1 VLAELA
7 DGVAHGRAVVVL
19 GANQKNARHS
29 GVDAGA
35 RRERGPCNYQ
45 RPRRKS
51 QSPREGAPPPLYT
64 GRAIDRETQIL
75 IDVLPEPLRGAAA
88 QLPAADLVEIV
99 LDFGRPAEAR
109 LADRVVR
116 LGDQPVERHQLLYV
130 LERVGP
136 LSEDNRAGVERTL
149 HRISAI
155 RNRKND
161 VIGLTLRVG
170 RAVFGTIDMVRDL
183 VESGRNLL
191 LLGRPGVGKT
201 TKLREIARVL
211 ADDLNK
217 RVVVVD
223 TSNEIGGDGDVPHPG
238 IGNARRMQVARP
250 DRQHAVMIEAVENHM
265 PEAIVVDEIGT
276 APEAAA
282 ARTIAERGVQLIGT
296 AHGTTLENLILNPT
310 LSDLVGGI
318 HTVTLSDEEARR
330 RRTPKTITERRG
342 PPTFDSVVELID
354 RKEVLAHRD
363 TAESV
368 DRLLAGRP
376 VGGER
381 RRLVEGRLVSDAP
394 TPKPVAVARPTPAPA
409 PRNGPPRIY
418 PHAISREV
426 MARVLD
432 DMQIPARIVDDP
444 ARASVVLAL
453 RARANDRGLRE
464 AAAGG
469 LEIHTVKKNSSAE
482 MRRVLRN
489 LFGVIPGVDE
499 DLAREATAET
509 EAAVARVLA
518 EGVPVSLAPRP
529 PAVRKMQHRLVSR
542 HHLEAASAGHEPFRH
557 LVIYP
562 TEAQEQ

>member
-1 VLAELA
+1 MRVPAWSAGRAIVCFSDGNRNDVAA
-7 DGVAHGRAVVVL
+7 DG
-19 GANQKNARHS
+19 
-29 GVDAGA
+29 
-35 RRERGPCNYQ
+35 
-45 RPRRKS
+45 PRTS
-51 QSPREGAPPPLYT
+51 NDVLYT
-64 GRAIDRETQIL
+64 GRIDSETEIL
-75 IDVLPEPLRGAAA
+75 LEVLPEPLRAAAA
-88 QLPAADLVEIV
+88 QLPSADLLEIV

-109 LADRVVR
+109 VTGGVLPLGAHVVDRQ
-116 LGDQPVERHQLLYV
+116 DLLHV

-155 RNRKND
+155 RNRKGD

-211 ADDLNK
+211 ADDLKK

-238 IGNARRMQVARP
+238 IGNSRRMQVARP

-265 PEAIVVDEIGT
+265 PEVIIVDEIGT
-276 APEAAA
+276 AQEAAA

-296 AHGTTLENLILNPT
+296 AHGTTLENLVANPT

-330 RRTPKTITERRG
+330 RGTPKTITERKG

-354 RKEVLAHRD
+354 RREVVAHRD
-363 TAESV
+363 TAEAV

-376 VGGER
+376 SGGVR
-381 RRLVEGRLVSDAP
+381 RQLVEGRMVSDAP
-394 TPKPVAVARPTPAPA
+394 APAKAPARPAAPPSGP
-409 PRNGPPRIY
+409 PRSGPPRIY

-426 MARVLD
+426 LARVLD

-444 ARASVVLAL
+444 SRANLVLAL
-453 RARANDRGLRE
+453 RARAGDRGLRE
-464 AAAGG
+464 ALANG
-469 LEIHTVKKNSSAE
+469 LEIQTVKKNSSAE

-489 LFGVIPGVDE
+489 LFSVVPGVDD
-499 DLAREATAET
+499 DLVREVVTET
-509 EAAVARVLA
+509 EHAIARVLA
-518 EGVPVSLAPRP
+518 ERVPVSLAPRP
-529 PAVRKMQHRLVSR
+529 PALRKMQHRLVSR

-562 TEAQEQ
+562 SQEDQA